1 MEWKEY
7 LVTADILIQAKSLD
21 KPHVAGH
28 PTLRPHEKLLHLI
41 LRGRWVAPALED
53 ARALAAQNDIDW
65 DGLLQTADTGGVAP
79 LVYEAVRGQ
88 GLLPAPIEENLRLS
102 YYGVARTNLLRFHRL
117 EKVLQRLAEAGIDV
131 ILLKGAALAEVVYG
145 NLALRPMCDFD
156 LLVHETDVEG
166 TLRILVALGYERPYG
181 EFRPGFIRAFRNQIM
196 MSKADDTETRPIE
209 IHWRLLAPLH
219 YQRAIPGDWLWQTA
233 YPARLGAAPVRILSP
248 EAQVL
253 HLSGHLLQH
262 GGYEKANL
270 RQLYDLAE
278 VVVLYREQIDWDEL
292 LARAQAYDLVLPL
305 REALSRAHELWS
317 LPLPPAVWARLQRL
331 QPSRGERR
339 AYALLAGKGLVA
351 QQMWDGLAS
360 IPGWGAR
367 LRYVWGNL
375 FPSAEY
381 MLDQYHIPHRLLL
394 PLYYPYRWLRGLRR
408 TG

>member
-1 MEWKEY
+1 MGWKEY
-7 LVTADILIQAKSLD
+7 LVTDILIQAKGLD
-21 KPHVAGH
+21 KPYTTGH
-28 PTLRPHEKLLHLI
+28 PTPRPGEKLLHLI
-41 LRGRWVAPALED
+41 LRGRWVPEALED
-53 ARALAAQNDIDW
+53 ARALAAQNGVDW
-65 DGLLQTADTGGVAP
+65 DGLLQAARAGGVSP

-88 GLLPAPIEENLRLS
+88 GLLPAPVEESLRLD

-117 EKVLQRLAEAGIDV
+117 EAVLRCLADEGIDV
-131 ILLKGAALAEVVYG
+131 ILLKGAALAEAVYR

-156 LLVHETDVEG
+156 LLVHEADVEG
-166 TLRILVALGYERPYG
+166 ALRVLAALGYEQPYG

-196 MSKADDTETRPIE
+196 MSKAGDAETRPIE

-219 YQRAIPGDWLWQTA
+219 YQRAIPSDWLWQTA
-233 YPARLGAAPVRILSP
+233 GPARLGAAPVRILSP

-262 GGYEKANL
+262 GGYEKANA

-278 VVVLYREQIDWDEL
+278 VIVLYREQLDWDEL

-305 REALSRAHELWS
+305 QKALSRAHELWS
-317 LPLPPAVWARLQRL
+317 LPVPPEVWEHLQRL
-331 QPSRGERR
+331 RPSRGEAQ
-339 AYALLAGKGLVA
+339 AYASLAGRDPVA
-351 QQMWDGLAS
+351 QQLWDGLAS
-360 IPGWGAR
+360 IPGWGPR

-381 MLDQYHIPHRLLL
+381 MLDQYRIPSRLLL

-408 TG
+408 AG